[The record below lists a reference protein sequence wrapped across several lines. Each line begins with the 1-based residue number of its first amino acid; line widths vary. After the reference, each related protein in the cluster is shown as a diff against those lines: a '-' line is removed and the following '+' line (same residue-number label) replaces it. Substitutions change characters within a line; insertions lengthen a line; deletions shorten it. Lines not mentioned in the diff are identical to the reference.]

1 VERSIEEDGIVPP
14 ACCASAF
21 LYYECALRAAMKSHI
36 IVAVPHNSSITTNF
50 KIVFI
55 VLHQ

>member
-21 LYYECALRAAMKSHI
+21 LYYECALRAAMKFHI
-36 IVAVPHNSSITTNF
+36 TAAVPHNFLIMANL
-50 KIVFI
+50 KIVSI